1 MPCFV
6 ALFALF
12 VPRLMIA
19 LIVIFSDYIG
29 DGFKGTPA
37 YPLIPLLGFIFMP
50 LIFMPLTTLAY
61 AWAINAN
68 GSVDGVYLVAV
79 IVAGLIDLGIL
90 GGGARAKKTQY
101 RVVKVRRKG

>member
-12 VPRLMIA
+12 VPRLVIV
-19 LIVIFSDYIG
+19 LTVIFSDYIG

-37 YPLIPLLGFIFMP
+37 YPLIPLLGFIF
-50 LIFMPLTTLAY
+50 LPLTTLAY

-68 GSVDGVYLVAV
+68 GSVDGIYLVAV
-79 IVAGLIDLGIL
+79 IIAALIDLGII
-90 GGGARAKKTQY
+90 GGGASSKKTRY
-101 RVVKVRRKG
+101 KVVKVRRNN